1 MPEKGHNGAL
11 QVVQEMSALWQ
22 RSPTVTVHR
31 RPLGTHFS
39 PWHRETID
47 GKEKGVC
54 PCGGGVG
61 GPSGKYHHVT
71 RRAETSVTAS
81 YSHARRAQKTGF
93 LGRRVP
99 HSLSSVLSCSFP
111 TEGDG

>member
-54 PCGGGVG
+54 PCGGGRGRAFRKVSSRDTTSRDVRDG
-61 GPSGKYHHVT
+61 LVQPCTPRTENGVPGETGPSQLIFRVKL
-71 RRAETSVTAS
+71 
-81 YSHARRAQKTGF
+81 F
-93 LGRRVP
+93 LP
-99 HSLSSVLSCSFP
+99 
-111 TEGDG
+111 DGG